1 LPWILRNRK
10 NEEEKD
16 MSESNVE
23 REPMGA
29 EEGAC
34 EVRLWQAV
42 IVRVIQD
49 WMSGPLRQK
58 RQAER
63 YLFDRNTDFVRVCE
77 SAGLNADDLRARLSK
92 IRGRLYPEAA
102 VAA

>member
-1 LPWILRNRK
+1 LPLDSPES
-10 NEEEKD
+10 EEQGETD
-16 MSESNVE
+16 MTEGNVE
-23 REPMGA
+23 RELMGA
-29 EEGAC
+29 EDGAY

-42 IVRVIQD
+42 VVRVIQD

-58 RQAER
+58 RQAEH
-63 YLFDRNTDFVRVCE
+63 YLFDRNTDFARVCE
-77 SAGLNADDLRARLSK
+77 SAGLNADDLRARLTK

>member
-1 LPWILRNRK
+1 MAEDNI
-10 NEEEKD
+10 
-16 MSESNVE
+16 E

-29 EEGAC
+29 EESAY

-42 IVRVIQD
+42 VVRVIQD

-58 RQAER
+58 RLAEH
-63 YLFDRNTDFVRVCE
+63 YLFDRNTDFATVCE
-77 SAGLNADDLRARLSK
+77 SAGLNADDLRARLTR
-92 IRGRLYPEAA
+92 IRGRLHPEAA